1 MFNHT
6 PAKLDNSTTIPSIS
20 GDLSGLNLNQ
30 TSSDDIATETKISSA
45 PHVKF
50 NETFFRSSLWLLFSL
65 QDLFVIQESENFQN
79 PEENE
84 PGYIK
89 SILTAYQLAIGQN
102 GLTIGFIQALQK
114 ALHSH
119 ILQQDLQADKLENS
133 CQSYVFELGNDF
145 LEKNNFQPELDSTP
159 LATTEGFW
167 EFFNYWLVKTP
178 KSFHNIHFKHKAPTQ
193 YSINLNLHQTRDG
206 NVLLL
211 KQNALTGMIPAGEP
225 PCNYDPKSHKEYIE
239 SFLVDDDYTCHI
251 NSGMPDLVKM
261 LNGSESLIS
270 LKIKMITKICQKY
283 NTEISRV
290 ISREQKLELI
300 VSTSQKL
307 SQLILFK
314 SDINSRLFVVILNTL
329 LNQNGF
335 PFTVLA
341 LPTRLKTFSIAQI
354 VEQVIA
360 GQNNFLLLCKG
371 IFPSFSDKYTFFP
384 DYTPHLKTV
393 VPLDIPEPLINAF
406 VKICQDNITR
416 SNIDLT
422 HINEATPVSKLYI
435 DPIIKQK
442 TILRRLKDAL
452 KIPFAW
458 SIVDGRAIMKGKLI
472 TASNP
477 TELATKGKWF
487 KDKFKAAGIDED
499 LICFEPTEEGATK
512 YRIVVN
518 NIDTLLNNQP
528 MSEKKL
534 ERNNI
539 SIK

>member
-6 PAKLDNSTTIPSIS
+6 PAKLDNSTTSSIS
-20 GDLSGLNLNQ
+20 VDLSGLNLKQ
-30 TSSDDIATETKISSA
+30 SVRDDIATETKISSA
-45 PHVKF
+45 PHAQL
-50 NETFFRSSLWLLFSL
+50 NETFFRSSFWVLFAL
-65 QDLFVIQESENFQN
+65 QDLFVMQAPENFQ
-79 PEENE
+79 PSEETE
-84 PGYIK
+84 PGYVK
-89 SILTAYQLAIGQN
+89 SILTAYQLAIDQK

-119 ILQQDLQADKLENS
+119 ILQQDLHADKLENG
-133 CQSYVFELGNDF
+133 CQSYVFAMGNDF
-145 LEKNNFQPELDSTP
+145 LEKNNFQPKFDSAA
-159 LATTEGFW
+159 LATAEGFW

-178 KSFHNIHFKHKAPTQ
+178 KSFHNIHFKHHAPTQ

-206 NVLLL
+206 NVVLL
-211 KQNALTGMIPAGEP
+211 KQNAFTGMVAEP

-239 SFLVDDDYTCHI
+239 SFLLNDDYICNI
-251 NSGMPDLVKM
+251 NSGMPELVKM
-261 LNGSESLIS
+261 LNGTESLIS
-270 LKIKMITKICQKY
+270 LKIKMINKICQKY

-290 ISREQKLELI
+290 ISRDQKLELI

-314 SDINSRLFVVILNTL
+314 SDINLRLFVVILNTL

-341 LPTRLKTFSIAQI
+341 LPNRLRTFSTAQI

-371 IFPSFSDKYTFFP
+371 VFPSFSDKYTLFS

-422 HINEATPVSKLYI
+422 HIQEATPVTKFYI

-442 TILRRLKDAL
+442 AIIQRINDAL
-452 KIPFAW
+452 TIPFTW
-458 SIVDGRAIMKGKLI
+458 SIVDDRAIMKGKLI

-477 TELATKGKWF
+477 TELAKKGKWF
-487 KDKFKAAGIDED
+487 KDKFKAAGIDEE
-499 LICFEPTEEGATK
+499 LICFEPSEKNATK
-512 YRIVVN
+512 YMIVVK
-518 NIDTLLNNQP
+518 NIDALLNNQP
-528 MSEKKL
+528 ISENKS
-534 ERNNI
+534 ERINI
-539 SIK
+539 SI